1 MNRNCL
7 PFQRTAIH
15 LRFLVGFV
23 LLNLKMFLH
32 IVFFRYMLICF
43 AISSAIVLS
52 VLGFVVSDY
61 LFDIFKLFFQNLF
74 TYTCIQNAKAVI
86 MNLMVINTTSVML
99 SLRSN
104 VNKMFCRSLF
114 VLLSFFMPSCC
125 LFFFDLRIL
134 ITPSNSSYPWISLNL
149 YRICC

>member
-1 MNRNCL
+1 LNRNCL

-15 LRFLVGFV
+15 LRILVGFV
-23 LLNLKMFLH
+23 LLNLKMFLY

-43 AISSAIVLS
+43 AFSSAIVLS
-52 VLGFVVSDY
+52 VLGFMVSDY

-74 TYTCIQNAKAVI
+74 TYTCIQNAKAVV
-86 MNLMVINTTSVML
+86 MNLMVVNTTSVML

-134 ITPSNSSYPWISLNL
+134 ITP
-149 YRICC
+149 

>member
-1 MNRNCL
+1 MSRNCL
-7 PFQRTAIH
+7 PFQRTTIH

-23 LLNLKMFLH
+23 LLNLKMFLY

-43 AISSAIVLS
+43 AFSSAIVLS
-52 VLGFVVSDY
+52 VLGFMVSDY

-74 TYTCIQNAKAVI
+74 TYTCIQNAKAVV
-86 MNLMVINTTSVML
+86 MNLMVVNTTSVML

-134 ITPSNSSYPWISLNL
+134 ITP
-149 YRICC
+149 

>member
-1 MNRNCL
+1 MI
-7 PFQRTAIH
+7 PIH

-23 LLNLKMFLH
+23 LLNLIMFLY
-32 IVFFRYMLICF
+32 IVFFRHMLICF
-43 AISSAIVLS
+43 AFSSAIVLS
-52 VLGFVVSDY
+52 VLGFMGSDY

-86 MNLMVINTTSVML
+86 LNLMVINTTSVML

-125 LFFFDLRIL
+125 LFFFDLRIP
-134 ITPSNSSYPWISLNL
+134 ITP
-149 YRICC
+149 

>member
-1 MNRNCL
+1 MI
-7 PFQRTAIH
+7 PIH

-23 LLNLKMFLH
+23 LLNLIMFLY
-32 IVFFRYMLICF
+32 IVFFRHMLICF
-43 AISSAIVLS
+43 VFSSAIVLS
-52 VLGFVVSDY
+52 VLGFMVSDD

-86 MNLMVINTTSVML
+86 MNLMVINMTSVML

-114 VLLSFFMPSCC
+114 VLLSFFYAIVLSVLLRFTDSHYPLGISK
-125 LFFFDLRIL
+125 LFLSLDL
-134 ITPSNSSYPWISLNL
+134 P
-149 YRICC
+149 